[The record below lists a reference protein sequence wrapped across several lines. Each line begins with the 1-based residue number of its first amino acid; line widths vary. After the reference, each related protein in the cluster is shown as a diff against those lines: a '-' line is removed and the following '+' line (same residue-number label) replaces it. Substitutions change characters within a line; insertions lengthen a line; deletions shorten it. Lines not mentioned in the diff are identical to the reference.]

1 MSGRRVGICQRPSI
15 GTVMPWRGEVAFE
28 DEALAFRG
36 ESAENR
42 FHAHAA
48 VQCVYAAG
56 GVRIRDA
63 DGTCFDG
70 VGWVIQ
76 SGTSHCLEPA
86 PSITLLLIEP
96 QSRLAAA
103 LLDAAADQPI
113 AAIPEDTAAALTVD
127 GALSHALATFKRQ
140 VVGPQPV
147 IDRRIVAALDRLD
160 VITNR
165 DVAAAAAASAGISP
179 SRLRALCRAQFGVPF
194 AKLVLW
200 RKVRRACVA
209 LNIGRSLAQAA
220 ADAGFSDQ
228 AHLTR
233 TMVEVIGLTPGVAA
247 HAAE

>member
-1 MSGRRVGICQRPSI
+1 
-15 GTVMPWRGEVAFE
+15 MPWRGEVAFE

-48 VQCVYAAG
+48 VQCVHAAD

-63 DGTCFDG
+63 DGRCFDG
-70 VGWVIQ
+70 VGWVIH
-76 SGTSHCLEPA
+76 SGTPHCLEPA

-96 QSRLAAA
+96 ESRLAAA
-103 LLDAAADQPI
+103 LVDAAEGLPI
-113 AAIPEDTAAALTVD
+113 APMHRDMMGALTVA
-127 GALSHALATFKRQ
+127 GGLSHALATFKRQ
-140 VVGPQPV
+140 VVGPQPA
-147 IDRRIVAALDRLD
+147 IDRRIIAALDRLE
-160 VITNR
+160 VITDR

-200 RKVRRACVA
+200 RKVRRACIA
-209 LNIGRSLAQAA
+209 LNSGRSLSQAA